1 MAALMLHLN
10 ILKKADVEFKYLFK
24 FNVHGITATCDHM
37 CTCMYAMCM
46 HISFCHLKRRG
57 QRIPRWWSG
66 NPADAERSTSRHD
79 TETKRT
85 VTLGGSLIQTRF
97 NII

>member
-10 ILKKADVEFKYLFK
+10 ILKKADVEFMIIQYNSYICLMFM
-24 FNVHGITATCDHM
+24 VSLPHVYV
-37 CTCMYAMCM
+37 YAMC
-46 HISFCHLKRRG
+46 HISFCHLKCRG

-85 VTLGGSLIQTRF
+85 VTFGGSLIQTRF
-97 NII
+97 NMI